1 MLREAMADAMASRVR
16 VAVLLPVYNAMP
28 YLGDCVG
35 DVLAQVGVD
44 VSLLAV
50 DDASQDGSKAYLE
63 RIAERQEH
71 VHVDDSDESQARNKW
86 EDGMEK
92 KADMKHQDLPP
103 GVEQVLARR
112 RPGNR
117 LVVLASDRKGHGHA
131 LNAALLAAQADYVGH
146 MEADDLCPPDRFL
159 KLVQAMQED
168 PTLDAACSQI
178 GLVGHIT
185 DGMTKYAQWQNGLL
199 THQQMMKARFLEIPA
214 LHQSGL
220 YKKQVLEDMCGYHE
234 NTDWPVDIDF
244 WNRWFVRGYK
254 VAKVPEPLYFWRQ
267 HRTQSTRTNRKNSL
281 PNLQK
286 CKVHYFCQPEGPA
299 HGKRIQLWGRG
310 ETLKHISTLMKDAG
324 AQLVCVD
331 WKPGWPVPEAA
342 VMQQGSVVRVF
353 LFGSDKP
360 RERIRREFPGFDFE
374 KDWFLS

>member
-1 MLREAMADAMASRVR
+1 MADAMASRVR

-103 GVEQVLARR
+103 GVEQVLA
-112 RPGNR
+112 
-117 LVVLASDRKGHGHA
+117 
-131 LNAALLAAQADYVGH
+131 DYVGH

-220 YKKQVLEDMCGYHE
+220 YKKQVLEDISARCTTSANQKDPPMANASNCG
-234 NTDWPVDIDF
+234 D
-244 WNRWFVRGYK
+244 
-254 VAKVPEPLYFWRQ
+254 
-267 HRTQSTRTNRKNSL
+267 
-281 PNLQK
+281 
-286 CKVHYFCQPEGPA
+286 
-299 HGKRIQLWGRG
+299 G
-310 ETLKHISTLMKDAG
+310 ERL
-324 AQLVCVD
+324 
-331 WKPGWPVPEAA
+331 
-342 VMQQGSVVRVF
+342 
-353 LFGSDKP
+353 
-360 RERIRREFPGFDFE
+360 
-374 KDWFLS
+374 